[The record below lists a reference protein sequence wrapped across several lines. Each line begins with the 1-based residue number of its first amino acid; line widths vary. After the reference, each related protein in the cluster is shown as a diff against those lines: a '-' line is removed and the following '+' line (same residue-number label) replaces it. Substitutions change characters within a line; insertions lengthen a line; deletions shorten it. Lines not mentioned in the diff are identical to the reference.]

1 MNVSKKFWD
10 GERKVVFEIRQGSL
24 FFKTSEKKVKSGCF
38 EKYLQWRVSTFFE
51 MKEAYKVS
59 CVKILMFF

>member
-38 EKYLQWRVSTFFE
+38 EKYFDGECQLFS
-51 MKEAYKVS
+51 K
-59 CVKILMFF
+59 